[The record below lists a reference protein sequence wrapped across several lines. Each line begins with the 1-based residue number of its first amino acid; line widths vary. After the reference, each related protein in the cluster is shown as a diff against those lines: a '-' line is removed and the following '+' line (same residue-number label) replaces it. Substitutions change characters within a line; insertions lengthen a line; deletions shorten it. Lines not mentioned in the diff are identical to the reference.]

1 MFRQNGQQL
10 EISYKTSRKLGT
22 LRAHPESTLSLPLVF
37 RFNAQNS
44 NFRLTISL
52 VAEGNEIGGETMD
65 EKSLLE
71 LWNTKR
77 SQVINAQIAPTLML
91 VGVFVLAAYGKF
103 ETATDAAKYLTIGVA
118 AATGI
123 LAIIS
128 QYATIREA
136 EILLV
141 DLKRIEKP
149 SELSKKIADS
159 RGLLS
164 LSAIAMVG
172 LGVAVF
178 ALVVWAVL
186 G

>member
-1 MFRQNGQQL
+1 
-10 EISYKTSRKLGT
+10 
-22 LRAHPESTLSLPLVF
+22 
-37 RFNAQNS
+37 
-44 NFRLTISL
+44 
-52 VAEGNEIGGETMD
+52 MD
-65 EKSLLE
+65 EKGLLE

-77 SQVINAQIAPTLML
+77 SQIINAQMAPTLML
-91 VGVFVLAAYGKF
+91 TGVFVLAALGVF
-103 ETATDAAKYLTIGVA
+103 ENATDGAKYLTLGVA

-136 EILLV
+136 EVLLI

-149 SELSKKIADS
+149 SELAKRISDS
-159 RGLLS
+159 RGFLS
-164 LSAIAMVG
+164 LSATAMIG
-172 LGVAVF
+172 LGIGVF

>member
-1 MFRQNGQQL
+1 
-10 EISYKTSRKLGT
+10 
-22 LRAHPESTLSLPLVF
+22 
-37 RFNAQNS
+37 
-44 NFRLTISL
+44 
-52 VAEGNEIGGETMD
+52 MD
-65 EKSLLE
+65 EKGLLE

-77 SQVINAQIAPTLML
+77 SQIISAQMAPTLML
-91 VGVFVLAAYGKF
+91 TGVFVLAALGIF
-103 ETATDAAKYLTIGVA
+103 ENATDGAKYLTIGVA

-136 EILLV
+136 EVLLI

-149 SELSKKIADS
+149 SELSKRISDS
-159 RGLLS
+159 RGFLS
-164 LSAIAMVG
+164 LSATAMIG
-172 LGVAVF
+172 LGIGVF

>member
-1 MFRQNGQQL
+1 M
-10 EISYKTSRKLGT
+10 E
-22 LRAHPESTLSLPLVF
+22 E
-37 RFNAQNS
+37 
-44 NFRLTISL
+44 
-52 VAEGNEIGGETMD
+52 D
-65 EKSLLE
+65 DLLE

-77 SQVINAQIAPTLML
+77 SQVIHAQIAPTLML
-91 VGVFVLAAYGKF
+91 ICVFVVAAFGKF
-103 ETATDAAKYLTIGVA
+103 ETASDAAKYLAIGVA

-136 EILLV
+136 EVLLI
-141 DLKRIEKP
+141 DLKRLENS
-149 SELSKKIADS
+149 SELSKRIAQS

-164 LSAIAMVG
+164 MSAIAIVG
-172 LGVAVF
+172 LGIAVF

>member
-1 MFRQNGQQL
+1 M
-10 EISYKTSRKLGT
+10 E
-22 LRAHPESTLSLPLVF
+22 E
-37 RFNAQNS
+37 
-44 NFRLTISL
+44 
-52 VAEGNEIGGETMD
+52 D
-65 EKSLLE
+65 DLLE

-77 SQVINAQIAPTLML
+77 SQVIHAQIAPTLIL
-91 VGVFVLAAYGKF
+91 IGIFVVAAFGKF
-103 ETATDAAKYLTIGVA
+103 ETASDGAKYLAIGVA

-136 EILLV
+136 EVLLI
-141 DLKRIEKP
+141 DLKRVENP
-149 SELSKKIADS
+149 SELSKRISLS

-164 LSAIAMVG
+164 MSAIAIVG
-172 LGVAVF
+172 LGIAVF

>member
-1 MFRQNGQQL
+1 
-10 EISYKTSRKLGT
+10 
-22 LRAHPESTLSLPLVF
+22 
-37 RFNAQNS
+37 
-44 NFRLTISL
+44 
-52 VAEGNEIGGETMD
+52 MD
-65 EKSLLE
+65 EKGLLE

-91 VGVFVLAAYGKF
+91 IGVFVVATFGKF
-103 ETATDAAKYLTIGVA
+103 ETASDGAKYLTIGVA

-136 EILLV
+136 EVLLI
-141 DLKRIEKP
+141 DLKRIENS
-149 SELSKKIADS
+149 SELAKRISVS

-164 LSAIAMVG
+164 MSAIAIVG
-172 LGVAVF
+172 LGIAVF